1 MNIIEIVA
9 KQTSTSL
16 TISDFT
22 SHFGNCNFSLR
33 SPNRLVPVHFFLDKL
48 KKVNWI
54 TTPLH
59 NSPEQSVK

>member
-9 KQTSTSL
+9 KQMSTCL

-22 SHFGNCNFSLR
+22 SHFVNYNFSLR

-59 NSPEQSVK
+59 NSPEQTVK